1 MALTLRPSDEQQKI
15 LEQCQALVG
24 ENTIS
29 KAIYKALS
37 EYIELRERHA
47 RLELEHKN
55 VRSRLSVFEEAVCD
69 YKQSLERLTKLV

>member
-1 MALTLRPSDEQQKI
+1 MALTLRPTDEQQKI

-37 EYIELRERHA
+37 EYIELRQRYA

-55 VRSRLSVFEEAVCD
+55 TCNRLSVYEEAVSD
-69 YKQSLERLTKLV
+69 YKQSFEKLAKLN